1 MQLDDIATSVPVRV
15 AKGRRWQDR
24 PVLIVDS
31 STFMR
36 RLIADI
42 LRHAGADHVHT
53 FASGAEG
60 LEALRTYARPIL
72 IADWSKKE
80 SAGPELVRK
89 LRRQTLP
96 MHTAPVIALGDS
108 GLVGSVE
115 RARDAGVSSYI
126 LRPVSPAMLF
136 SRLEDSAERP
146 RPFINVPGFAGP
158 DRRTPR
164 VNRDRIAW
172 KRGPDVES
180 GLVTPMDAALNQ
192 ADAIAAAM
200 MRQGDLIAARVGRS
214 LRLYLERVREIG
226 PRETEIIDLH
236 RNALRRLVEAE
247 RAPAA
252 HRNEIVNG
260 LETITARRLAA

>member
-1 MQLDDIATSVPVRV
+1 MQLDDIAASEPVRLV
-15 AKGRRWQDR
+15 RGRRWQDR

-31 STFMR
+31 SAFMR
-36 RLIADI
+36 RLIADV
-42 LRHAGADHVHT
+42 LRHAGADNVYT
-53 FASGAEG
+53 FATGAEG
-60 LEALRTYARPIL
+60 LEAARTYARPVI

-89 LRRQTLP
+89 LRRETLP
-96 MHTAPVIALGDS
+96 VHKVPVIALGDS

-115 RARDAGVSSYI
+115 RARDAGVNSYI
-126 LRPVSPAMLF
+126 LRPVSPALLF
-136 SRLEDSAERP
+136 GRLEDATQRP
-146 RPFINVPGFAGP
+146 RPFIKMPGFAGP

-164 VNRDRIAW
+164 VNRDKIAW
-172 KRGPDVES
+172 KRGADVES
-180 GLVTPMDAALNQ
+180 ALATPLEAALNQ
-192 ADAIAAAM
+192 ADAMAAAM
-200 MRQGDLIAARVGRS
+200 MRQGDMIAARVGRS

-236 RNALRRLVEAE
+236 RSALRRLVEAE
-247 RAPAA
+247 RAPAS